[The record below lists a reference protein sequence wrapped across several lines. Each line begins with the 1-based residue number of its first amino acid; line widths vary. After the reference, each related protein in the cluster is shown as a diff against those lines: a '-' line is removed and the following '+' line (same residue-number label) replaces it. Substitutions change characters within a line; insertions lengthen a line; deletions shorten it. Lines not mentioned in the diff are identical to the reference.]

1 MNDPIREAWE
11 KEKQWHHQQ
20 IKEANDQVIDAVG
33 LLEVRVI
40 AAREVGVPW
49 MVIADAIGVKY
60 QSAMERFKRLPELE
74 DTRT

>member
-1 MNDPIREAWE
+1 MRDMRAAWE
-11 KEKQWHHQQ
+11 KEKEWHHGQ
-20 IKEANDQVIDAVG
+20 IKEANDRVIDAVG